1 MSNSY
6 TNCKKGGYMKCKK
19 DDCIKQKKDKSK
31 LKCPKKVE
39 EELRLTCFTRGRTFD
54 LLGRTGET
62 LELASV
68 NVDLKGLISAI
79 IKLDFS
85 TTIEYAG
92 QTDNLDNIEEL
103 DLDLEFIL
111 TRTCEDGIEQELER
125 YSFVRDFDIGE
136 FLGTITLIS
145 RTTDPISFTFCD
157 SINACKVG
165 CCIYKM
171 KVLVSNVEENTVI
184 TANIGPSFMNAVTQ
198 GAKKC

>member
-1 MSNSY
+1 
-6 TNCKKGGYMKCKK
+6 MKCKK
-19 DDCIKQKKDKSK
+19 DDCLKHKKDKKDRSK
-31 LKCPKKVE
+31 SKCPKKAE

-85 TTIEYAG
+85 ITIEYAAE
-92 QTDNLDNIEEL
+92 TDNLDNVEEL

-125 YSFVRDFDIGE
+125 YSFVRDFNVGE
-136 FLGTITLIS
+136 FLGTITLIP
-145 RTTDPISFTFCD
+145 RTTDPTSFTFCD

-165 CCIYKM
+165 CCIYTM
-171 KVLVSNVEENTVI
+171 KVLVSNVEDNTVT
-184 TANIGPSFMNAVTQ
+184 TANVGPSFMNAVTQ
-198 GAKKC
+198 GVKDC